1 MYNHHGHID
10 QYGPDTTRRH
20 AHPQVRPSGP
30 TGETE
35 KDMLNFGMGIKASQ
49 AHSTI
54 FQAELVTR
62 PVVHLT
68 EPAHSQRRDA
78 HGK

>member
-1 MYNHHGHID
+1 
-10 QYGPDTTRRH
+10 
-20 AHPQVRPSGP
+20 
-30 TGETE
+30 
-35 KDMLNFGMGIKASQ
+35 MLNFGMGIKASQ

-54 FQAELVTR
+54 SQTELVTQ

-68 EPAHSQRRDA
+68 EAAHSQRRDA

>member
-1 MYNHHGHID
+1 
-10 QYGPDTTRRH
+10 
-20 AHPQVRPSGP
+20 
-30 TGETE
+30 
-35 KDMLNFGMGIKASQ
+35 MLNFGMGIKPSQ

-54 FQAELVTR
+54 SQTELVTQ